1 MNRPEDSASR
11 APQIKSPG
19 ALDMQRGSRN
29 HGSQPDFKSVES
41 LEASNL
47 STSTKAQQDRAL
59 QAMRRGPKTT
69 DELRA
74 LGIYQVSAR
83 IFGLRALGY
92 SIRTDLFDG
101 YAADGMHHAR
111 LARYTLIEP
120 DAAPMPEADKQ
131 ANKKRFATLAAQFAI
146 AGHALTRSTNPDAKA
161 HYYVA
166 RWGWLRPVRDL
177 DQAEQLLQQI
187 RGAQS

>member
-1 MNRPEDSASR
+1 MSNHEDIASG
-11 APQIKSPG
+11 APQMESPG
-19 ALDMQRGSRN
+19 ALDMQRGSGN
-29 HGSQPDFKSVES
+29 HGSQPDFKSAEP

-59 QAMRRGPKTT
+59 QAMRLGPKTT

-111 LARYTLIEP
+111 LARYTLNEP
-120 DAAPMPEADKQ
+120 DASPVPEEDKQ
-131 ANKKRFATLAAQFAI
+131 ANEKRFATLVAQFAI
-146 AGHALTRSTNPDAKA
+146 AGHALTRSTKPDVQAR
-161 HYYVA
+161 YFVA

-177 DQAEQLLQQI
+177 DHAEQLLQQI